1 MTSLIKDDML
11 ILENFQFQNVVY
23 QQVHGTAMGSPV
35 SVTIANL
42 VMEDIEQRAL
52 LTFRTLLRF
61 WKRYV
66 DDTCTAIQ
74 PCIIEE
80 FHQHLNSIEP
90 SIQFTYEIE
99 QNNQLPFLDI
109 LLNRQDDGSILTFVF
124 RKSTHTDR
132 YLHFNSHHPQS
143 HKAICCLYTVF

>member
-1 MTSLIKDDML
+1 MRRICNSRML
-11 ILENFQFQNVVY
+11 STR
-23 QQVHGTAMGSPV
+23 QVHGTAMSSPV

-52 LTFRTLLRF
+52 LTFRIHLRL

-66 DDTCTAIQ
+66 DDTAIL

-90 SIQFTYEIE
+90 SIQFTYGIE
-99 QNNQLPFLDI
+99 QNNQIPFLDI
-109 LLNRQDDGSILTFVF
+109 LLNRQDDGSVL
-124 RKSTHTDR
+124 
-132 YLHFNSHHPQS
+132 
-143 HKAICCLYTVF
+143 

>member
-1 MTSLIKDDML
+1 MFECDVPAIPECCLPAGPWNSYGLSSNHHL
-11 ILENFQFQNVVY
+11 L
-23 QQVHGTAMGSPV
+23 
-35 SVTIANL
+35 
-42 VMEDIEQRAL
+42 MEDIEQRVL
-52 LTFRTLLRF
+52 STFKSRLRF

-99 QNNQLPFLDI
+99 QNNQLPFLK
-109 LLNRQDDGSILTFVF
+109 RQDDGSILTSVF
-124 RKSTHTDR
+124 KKSTRTDQ
-132 YLHFNSHHPQS
+132 YLHFNLTPFSVTQ
-143 HKAICCLYTVF
+143 AICCPYTVF